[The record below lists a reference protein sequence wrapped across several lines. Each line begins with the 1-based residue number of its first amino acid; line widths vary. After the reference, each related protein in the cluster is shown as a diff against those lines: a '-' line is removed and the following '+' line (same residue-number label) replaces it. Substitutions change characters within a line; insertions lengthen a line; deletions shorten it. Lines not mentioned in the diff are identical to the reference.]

1 VRYWLDTNVLLRL
14 VTKAPEDLFQRAL
27 ELVEQAEAG
36 RFSLAVNPL
45 HVAEATYVM
54 KSLYR
59 YSRVQVRQELATVL
73 RLLALEVLDEEEV
86 LAALDLMAEQNV
98 DFDDAYLALWVSGR
112 DEGVASFDQDFARL
126 GVLWREP

>member
-14 VTKAPEDLFQRAL
+14 VTKAPEDLFRKAL
-27 ELVEQAEAG
+27 ELVGEAEVG
-36 RFSLAVNPL
+36 RFSLAVHPL

-59 YSRVQVRQELATVL
+59 YSRAQIRQELGTVL
-73 RLLALEVLDEEEV
+73 RLLALEVSDEEEV

-98 DFDDAYLALWVSGR
+98 DFDDAYLALWASRRG
-112 DEGVASFDQDFARL
+112 EGVASFDQDFARL
-126 GVLWREP
+126 PVAWRRF